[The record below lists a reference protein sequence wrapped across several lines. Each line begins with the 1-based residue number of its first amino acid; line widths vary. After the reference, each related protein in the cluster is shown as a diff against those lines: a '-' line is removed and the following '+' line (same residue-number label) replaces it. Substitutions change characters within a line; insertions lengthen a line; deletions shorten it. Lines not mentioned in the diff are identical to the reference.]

1 MDLFKLIFEHDMR
14 LDALKERQ
22 LDRSVQQVSQSIEDF
37 LKPDPTYSK
46 FYISGTV
53 LGDSDLDVD
62 HLFGLNQLNRFEE
75 VLDAIEN
82 GLNEYN
88 YFYQNRKIS
97 LLEFAEQAE
106 IGYPVILTFKNTCE
120 WDIETLMIDSGSNVG
135 HKKSELAEVLEEDD
149 LVLYKEPALQGFDF
163 HLFSRK
169 NIYPSLF
176 YPLQKLIDPDFR
188 FFSINGKRIQSER
201 KFYFETWSLNRPP
214 HGVEEV
220 FIDTKL

>member
-1 MDLFKLIFEHDMR
+1 MDLFKLIFEHDLR

-22 LDRSVQQVSQSIEDF
+22 LDRSAQVVSQSIEEF

-53 LGDSDLDVD
+53 MADAGSGEG
-62 HLFGLNQLNRFEE
+62 HLFGIDQLSRFEE
-75 VLDAIEN
+75 VLDALEN
-82 GLNEYN
+82 GLKEYHV
-88 YFYQNRKIS
+88 FYQSRQVS
-97 LLEFAEQAE
+97 LSEFAEKAE
-106 IGYPVILTFKNTCE
+106 IGYPAIFTLKNTCE
-120 WDIETLMIDSGSNVG
+120 WNVEPLVIDSGSNVG
-135 HKKSELAEVLEEDD
+135 HKKSELAEILEEDD

-169 NIYPSLF
+169 NIYSSLF
-176 YPLQKLIDPDFR
+176 SPLQKLIDPDFR

-201 KFYFETWSLNRPP
+201 KFYFETWALNRLP

-220 FIDTKL
+220 FVGTKI